1 MARRVLAIGEC
12 MVELSPAGDGLLR
25 QGFAG
30 DTFNTAWY
38 LRHRLPAD
46 WTVDYLSAVGT
57 DALSDQMLGFM
68 QASGIGTAHVARRA
82 EATVGIYLIS
92 LQNGERSFSY
102 WRDNSAARRLAD
114 DPIALAGGLAG
125 ASLVVFSGITLA
137 ILPTSGRAALL
148 AAVAQARSN
157 GALVAFDPNMRARL
171 WPDVAE
177 LQHWVTAAARGADI
191 VLPSF
196 DEDARVFGDA
206 SPQATIAR
214 YRELGVGCVVVKNG
228 GGMVE
233 AWEGAAH
240 RLQPESVRV
249 VDSTAAGDSFN
260 AGFLAARMLGLGLA
274 ECLRQGAD
282 LAAQVIA
289 APGALI
295 VPIAAVQG

>member
-12 MVELSPAGDGLLR
+12 MVELSSAGDGLLR

-38 LRHRLPAD
+38 LRHCLPAD

-57 DALSDQMLGFM
+57 DALSDQMLAFM
-68 QASGIGTAHVARRA
+68 QASGIGTAHVAQRA
-82 EATVGIYLIS
+82 ETTVGIYLIS

-102 WRDNSAARRLAD
+102 WRDSSAARRLAD
-114 DPIALAGGLAG
+114 DPVALAHGLAG
-125 ASLVVFSGITLA
+125 AALVVFSGITLA
-137 ILPTSGRAALL
+137 ILPASGRAALL

-171 WPDVAE
+171 WPEVAE
-177 LQHWVTAAARGADI
+177 LRHWVTAAARGADI

-206 SPQATIAR
+206 SPSVTIAR
-214 YRELGVGCVVVKNG
+214 YRALGVGCVVVKNG

-233 AWEGAAH
+233 TWEGSACEM
-240 RLQPESVRV
+240 QPAPQSV

-260 AGFLAARMLGLGLA
+260 AGFLAARM
-274 ECLRQGAD
+274 QGASMPESLQQGAA

-295 VPIAAVQG
+295 APKKLTPP